1 MKTKPNI
8 RVVKRAER
16 ERQAEELVA
25 EKPASNIEIEE
36 EKEREAVM
44 TVTAWIDEK
53 QVPQNPGGARA
64 NFDDLFGETS

>member
-25 EKPASNIEIEE
+25 EKPASTLEIEE
-36 EKEREAVM
+36 EKERDAVIA
-44 TVTAWIDEK
+44 VTAWIDEK
-53 QVPQNPGGARA
+53 QEPRNPGGARA
-64 NFDDLFGETS
+64 NFNDLFGETN

>member
-1 MKTKPNI
+1 MKTKPSI

-53 QVPQNPGGARA
+53 QEPQNPGGARA
-64 NFDDLFGETS
+64 NFDDLFGETN